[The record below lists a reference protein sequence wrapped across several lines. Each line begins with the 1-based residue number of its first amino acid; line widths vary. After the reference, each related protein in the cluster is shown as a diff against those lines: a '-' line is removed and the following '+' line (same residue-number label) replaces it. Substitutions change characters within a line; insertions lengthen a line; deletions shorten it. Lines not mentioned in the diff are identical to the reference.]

1 MDPNNAAEIN
11 KIHHTKLKLH
21 KAGEKIFK
29 KILLICGIIVI
40 LVLVG
45 IFFTLF
51 VEALPKMGEL
61 GWDFFFRTGW
71 NPAQGME
78 SYGALQF
85 IVGTLI
91 TSFLA
96 LLMSIPFSFAIAVI
110 LGEYFKSGFLSGF
123 LKSVSELLAGI
134 PSIIY
139 GFWGMYF
146 LGPFIGD
153 LEYSLGLTDNGR
165 GIFTAG
171 VILAIMII
179 PYSASIVREVI
190 ELVPQ
195 EYKEAA
201 YALGASRFQV
211 IKNVILPYAKS
222 GIFAGLTL
230 SLGRAIG
237 ETMAI
242 VMLIGNLK
250 DRLPPFLEKG
260 LAALFESSST
270 MASVIASEFAEA
282 DPGSMKYSALLEIGL
297 MLLLIT
303 TLINIV
309 GKYIIRKTVVHN

>member
-1 MDPNNAAEIN
+1 MDLNNKETLN
-11 KIHHTKLKLH
+11 KIHNSKIKLH
-21 KAGEKIFK
+21 NFGESFFK
-29 KILLICGIIVI
+29 YLLIASGIIVV

-45 IFFTLF
+45 IFLTLLI
-51 VEALPKMGEL
+51 ESLPSMGEL
-61 GWDFFFRTGW
+61 GWDFFFKQGW
-71 NPAQGME
+71 DPGEGRE

-85 IVGTLI
+85 IVGTLV

-96 LLMSIPFSFAIAVI
+96 LLISSPFAFAIAVI
-110 LGEYFKSGFLSGF
+110 LGEYFKEGFFSGF

-139 GFWGMYF
+139 GFWGFYY
-146 LGPFIGD
+146 LGDFIRE
-153 LEYSLGLTDNGR
+153 LEYNLGIQENGTGILTAA
-165 GIFTAG
+165 F
-171 VILAIMII
+171 ILAIMII
-179 PYSASIVREVI
+179 PYSASIVRDVI

-230 SLGRAIG
+230 SLGRAVG

-242 VMLIGNLK
+242 VLLIGNAK
-250 DRLPPFLEKG
+250 QKIPDFCG
-260 LAALFESSST
+260 QGFSALFESSST
-270 MASVIASEFAEA
+270 MASIIASEFSEA
-282 DPGSMKYSALLEIGL
+282 DPGTLRYSALLEIGL

-303 TLINIV
+303 TVINIL
-309 GKYIIRKTVVHN
+309 GKLIIRKTMVHK